1 MEVFPYNRNNSICY
15 WSIAGQGCF
24 YHQNLFL
31 KMLVKTMLAKRETV
45 AEDDRSHNVEAEQ
58 RAALRRVEFAT
69 FDLVETT
76 LRRGS
81 KVEKKSSIQVVFS
94 HGVASTPLRTFGKPR
109 ERTMDKSEAA
119 DAEEVAFDNGRISF
133 TSPSTYAES
142 TNAVI
147 KKKKSEYMEPWDY
160 EHSNYPVTLPLRRP
174 YSGDPELLDEAEFE
188 KGAEYDENRLCSAK
202 DLGLLNQGDAS
213 KMLLFQFPAN
223 LPLDRV
229 NSRTNRVERADSLQV
244 LSKSDA
250 NQKEILGSTFPSV
263 PLSAAA
269 KGYQIAS
276 SPPSVSSCAKGK
288 GIYWSPTNQGSGYD
302 SREKN
307 SLEELPKGYMGKMLV
322 YKSGTVKLKLGD
334 IQYDVSPG
342 SECTFA
348 QNVVAINTSDR
359 HCCELGAVMKRAIVL
374 KFCVIVDHFVVKRSC
389 WSFWES
395 SGRSAEEFL
404 HRRIYES
411 QAYF

>member
-1 MEVFPYNRNNSICY
+1 MDPDPPSESPR
-15 WSIAGQGCF
+15 
-24 YHQNLFL
+24 
-31 KMLVKTMLAKRETV
+31 KVKFAPKGPPRRPAKSAATKIETV
-45 AEDDRSHNVEAEQ
+45 AEDDESDDGEAEQ
-58 RAALRRVEFAT
+58 RALLRRVE
-69 FDLVETT
+69 DLA
-76 LRRGS
+76 RRGS
-81 KVEKKSSIQVVFS
+81 KVEKKSSVQVVFS

-133 TSPSTYAES
+133 TSPSTNETGVEETYAES
-142 TNAVI
+142 NNAVI

-202 DLGLLNQGDAS
+202 DLGLLDQGDAS

-269 KGYQIAS
+269 KGNQIAS
-276 SPPSVSSCAKGK
+276 SPPSVSACAKGK

-302 SREKN
+302 SRKKI

-359 HCCELGAVMKRAIVL
+359 HCCELGAVMKRAIVSPDIDSL
-374 KFCVIVDHFVVKRSC
+374 LDNVINL
-389 WSFWES
+389 
-395 SGRSAEEFL
+395 G
-404 HRRIYES
+404 
-411 QAYF
+411 